1 MSDEESEGTSQ
12 SKAKQSK
19 AKQSKNTKGAFS

>member
-1 MSDEESEGTSQ
+1 MNKITVFML

-19 AKQSKNTKGAFS
+19 AKQSKAKLLLYIFN